1 MLQAATHLKD
11 SIEWLS
17 KILECRVPES
27 PRYEHSDHYT
37 QLSLLRNHMQRHV
50 RRVQEAEEFF
60 LGSDSTFG
68 EICQILGYDEARLR
82 SRVEVWLQEH
92 AETLREARALVPQS
106 GFGDRGISS
115 RKIEKR
121 IATAQRSA

>member
-1 MLQAATHLKD
+1 MT
-11 SIEWLS
+11 
-17 KILECRVPES
+17 
-27 PRYEHSDHYT
+27 
-37 QLSLLRNHMQRHV
+37 NN
-50 RRVQEAEEFF
+50 
-60 LGSDSTFG
+60 
-68 EICQILGYDEARLR
+68 QILGYDEARLR